1 MKKRICLLF
10 IVFIFLTGCAQ
21 QDDFIGSAVHNTDV
35 KLGSYNEM
43 PKDIETDMMVV
54 GVKSFED
61 IYNAFNTTF
70 LADYIEMD
78 ERTFDIDMNS
88 YLGDYIA
95 ENNLKSASM
104 PKEDY
109 VKLVSGNQESWKEY
123 QIVID
128 NDLVYIVNSD
138 KVVME
143 ECSLML
149 FSKNTEV
156 KEALISAGYENLY
169 KMFEI
174 YDAEILS
181 DIESSKMPFCTS
193 SALCCEIVVNFYG
206 THFYENATRVPAA
219 TKYLTELYQN
229 DSWMIQHGGVNDVCE
244 SISLLYT
251 DDDYTIDENDEFDYV
266 NIRMDLYGKDGELKE
281 VKLTYESV
289 LNVIPETCRFT
300 LTECL
305 TKLGCNEAEINSFF
319 DKIPQKS
326 GNIGKLHFITDEVN
340 RDNKVIK
347 LYVK

>member
-43 PKDIETDMMVV
+43 PKDIETDMMAV

-174 YDAEILS
+174 YDAEILL
-181 DIESSKMPFCTS
+181 DIESSRMSFCTS

-229 DSWMIQHGGVNDVCE
+229 DSWMIQNGGVNDVCE

-251 DDDYTIDENDEFDYV
+251 DDDYTIDENDELDYV

-305 TKLGCNEAEINSFF
+305 MKLGCNEAEINSFF

-340 RDNKVIK
+340 RDNRVIK

>member
-10 IVFIFLTGCAQ
+10 MLFIFLTGCTQ
-21 QDDFIGSAVHNTDV
+21 QEDFIGSAVHNTDF
-35 KLGSYNEM
+35 KLGIYNEM
-43 PKDIETDMMVV
+43 PKDTETDMMVV
-54 GVKSFED
+54 GVKSFND
-61 IYNAFNTTF
+61 IYNAFNTTS

-78 ERTFDIDMNS
+78 ERTFDINMDR
-88 YLGDYIA
+88 YLEDYIV

-109 VKLVSGNQESWKEY
+109 VKLVSGNQEIRKEY
-123 QIVID
+123 RFAVN
-128 NDLVYIVNSD
+128 NDLVYIVNSENM
-138 KVVME
+138 VME
-143 ECSLML
+143 EYSLIL

-181 DIESSKMPFCTS
+181 DIESSKIPFYTS
-193 SALCCEIVVNFYG
+193 GSLCCEMMVNMYG
-206 THFYENATRVPAA
+206 AHFYENATRVPAA

-229 DSWMIQHGGVNDVCE
+229 DGWMIQHGGVNDVCE
-244 SISLLYT
+244 SISLIYT
-251 DDDYTIDENDEFDYV
+251 DDDYTIDENDELDYV
-266 NIRMDLYGKDGELKE
+266 NMRMDLYGKDGGLKE
-281 VKLTYESV
+281 IKLTYESV
-289 LNVIPETCRFT
+289 LDVIPETCRLT

-305 TKLGCNEAEINSFF
+305 TKLGCSENEINSFY

-326 GNIGKLHFITDEVN
+326 GNIGNLYFIADEI
-340 RDNKVIK
+340 DNENKYIK